1 MSTSHEARLSDDS
14 LALIREIQQERHSRA
29 MSEAREFE
37 AIARFADLN
46 STVDDQDWFVV
57 PGAEKLVQVGS
68 DGTPEVAGFCT
79 LELAAALRIR
89 VGEAHC
95 LLSNSL
101 DIRHRFPQLWQ
112 RVMSAEFPVWL
123 ARRIASRTQQLDAHQ
138 AGLIDL
144 HLDRMVEGMSPTRVL
159 RLVDG
164 LVLEHLPA
172 EQAEEQHQAA
182 LTHLGVWVEQS
193 SGGVA
198 SVAAN
203 LNAAD
208 AVFLEAQ
215 LSRLA
220 QILSEGGV
228 TDPEQAR
235 RAQALGILAGTPA
248 RALQLLQAAEQ
259 EPLPTGE
266 SFQEI
271 CRRDGQA
278 GHTCGSITVDP
289 DTLLPKAK
297 IVVHLTDT
305 TLAEQDGLARSD
317 QLRPVLA
324 SWLRDL
330 LGHARITVRP
340 VIDQNQLA
348 PSDSY
353 ECPPTM
359 REAMV
364 LRNPYE
370 VFPWSTRHSDGL
382 DLDHT
387 VPWAP
392 RGGVTHPSNLG
403 PLSRLAHRGKTHGHW
418 QLAQIR
424 PGIYLWRS
432 RLGEEF
438 LTTGSRTIYL
448 GNAGPPPQEQ
458 GTSLPTA
465 A

>member
-1 MSTSHEARLSDDS
+1 MSDSHNGRLSDDS
-14 LALIREIQQERHSRA
+14 LALIRDIQQERHARA
-29 MSEAREFE
+29 LSEAREFE
-37 AIARFADLN
+37 AITRFADQN

-68 DGTPEVAGFCT
+68 DGTPEVAGFCI
-79 LELAAALRIR
+79 LELAAALRVR
-89 VGEAHC
+89 DCEATC
-95 LLSNSL
+95 LLSNAL
-101 DIRHRFPQLWQ
+101 DVRHRFPQLWR
-112 RVMSAEFPVWL
+112 RVMAGGFPVWL
-123 ARRIASRTQQLDAHQ
+123 ARRVASLTQCLDAHH
-138 AGLIDL
+138 AGLVDL
-144 HLDRMVEGMSPTRVL
+144 HLDRVVDGMSPTRVL
-159 RLVDG
+159 RLVRG

-172 EQAEEQHQAA
+172 DQAEAEHQAA
-182 LTHLGVWVEQS
+182 QNHLGVWVEQS

-198 SVAAN
+198 SVVAN

-208 AVFLEAQ
+208 AVFLEGQ
-215 LSRLA
+215 VVRLA
-220 QILSEGGV
+220 RVLSEGGV

-235 RAQALGILAGTPA
+235 RAMALGILAGTPA

-259 EPLPTGE
+259 EQLPTGE
-266 SFQEI
+266 DFQEI

-278 GHTCGSITVDP
+278 GHTCGTITVDP
-289 DTLLPKAK
+289 QKLLPEVKL
-297 IVVHLTDT
+297 VVHLTDT
-305 TLAEQDGLARSD
+305 TVVEQDGLARSD
-317 QLRPVLA
+317 RLRPVLA
-324 SWLRDL
+324 GWLRDL
-330 LGHARITVRP
+330 LGHTRVTVRP
-340 VIDQNQLA
+340 VIDQNQMA

-392 RGGVTHPSNLG
+392 RGGITHPSNLG

-418 QLAQIR
+418 QLDQIR
-424 PGIYLWRS
+424 PGVYLWRS
-432 RLGEEF
+432 RLGEEY

-448 GNAGPPPQEQ
+448 GNASPPPRVQ
-458 GTSLPTA
+458 GTTLPA
-465 A
+465 AA